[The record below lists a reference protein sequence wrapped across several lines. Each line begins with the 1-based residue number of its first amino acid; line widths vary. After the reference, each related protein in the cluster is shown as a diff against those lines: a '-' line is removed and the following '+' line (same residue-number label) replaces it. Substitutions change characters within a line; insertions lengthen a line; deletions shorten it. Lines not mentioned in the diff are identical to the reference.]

1 MKRTGAQILLECL
14 VREGVEIIYGYPG
27 GVVLPLYDR
36 FPEFP
41 QLKHVLVRHEQGA
54 AHMADGYARA
64 SGRVGVCL
72 ATSGPG
78 ATNLVTGICTAM
90 MDSVPMVVLTGN
102 VARNLLGRDG
112 FQEADITGI
121 TLPITKHNYLVMKAS
136 EIATAVRE
144 AFHIARTGRPGPV
157 LVDIPKDV
165 FIEEAEFVWPETV
178 SLRGYKP
185 TMQGHAGQI
194 KRAAKL
200 LDEAKKPVIFAGQG
214 VIGSGATRELRAFAE
229 KAQIPVMTTFLGLG
243 AFPEDHVLS
252 LGFMGMHG
260 AYHCN
265 ITANEADVIFAIG
278 MRFDDRAMGRW
289 SDFNPTAKIIH
300 VDIDPAEIGKNLKTE
315 VPIVGD
321 AKAVL
326 EALIPEVQQ
335 TTHIDWLRWIDTLR
349 AEHPSFELPETDELS
364 ETDAPS
370 AQHVVREI
378 YEACHG
384 DAIVVTGVGQHQ
396 MWAGQHFTY
405 TRPRQLISS
414 GGLGTMGF
422 ETPAALGA
430 QMACPD
436 SLVWAICG
444 DGGFQM
450 TLQELATI
458 VDQKA
463 PVKIAILN
471 NRFLGMIRQWQELF
485 YANNLVSADLAAEV
499 TQPDFIKIAEAYGI
513 KGIRV
518 TEHGQMRAAIDE
530 ANAYPGPVLLEF
542 RVLLEENVWPMVP
555 AGASLAETIEDP
567 KRVEARARKR
577 GELTIAD

>member
-1 MKRTGAQILLECL
+1 MRLNGAQILLECL
-14 VREGVEIIYGYPG
+14 VREGVDIIYGYPG

-41 QLKHVLVRHEQGA
+41 QLKHVLVRHEQGG
-54 AHMADGYARA
+54 AHAADGYARA
-64 SGRVGVCL
+64 SGKVGVCL
-72 ATSGPG
+72 GTSGPG

-90 MDSVPMVVLTGN
+90 MDSIPMVVLTGN

-136 EIATAVRE
+136 EIANVTRE
-144 AFHIARTGRPGPV
+144 AFHIARSGRPGPV
-157 LVDIPKDV
+157 LIDIPKDV
-165 FIEEAEFVWPETV
+165 FLEETEFEWPEKV
-178 SLRGYKP
+178 ILRSYRP
-185 TMQGHAGQI
+185 TLQGHMGQI
-194 KRAAKL
+194 KRAARL
-200 LDEAKKPVIFAGQG
+200 IDEAKRPVILAGQG
-214 VIGSGATRELRAFAE
+214 IIFSGAAPELRAFAE
-229 KAQIPVMTTFLGLG
+229 KAQVPVMTTFLGLG

-265 ITANEADVIFAIG
+265 IAASEADVVLGIG
-278 MRFDDRAMGRW
+278 MRFDDRAMGRF
-289 SDFNPTAKIIH
+289 SDFNPNARVIH
-300 VDIDPAEIGKNLKTE
+300 IDIDPAEIGKNIKTE

-321 AKAVL
+321 AKVVL

-335 TTHIDWLRWIDTLR
+335 NNHIEWLRWIDDLR
-349 AEHPSFELPETDELS
+349 REHPSFEVPETEDM
-364 ETDAPS
+364 S
-370 AQHVVREI
+370 AQYVIREI
-378 YEACHG
+378 YDACKGEA
-384 DAIVVTGVGQHQ
+384 ILVTGVGQHQ
-396 MWAGQHFTY
+396 MWAGQHWRFS
-405 TRPRQLISS
+405 RPRQLISS

-422 ETPAALGA
+422 EVPAALGA

-436 SLVWAICG
+436 QLVWSICG

-450 TLQELATI
+450 NMQELATI

-463 PVKIAILN
+463 PVKLAIMN

-485 YANNLVSADLAAEV
+485 YNNNLVSADLAENI

-518 TEHGQMRAAIDE
+518 TEKSAVRAAIEE
-530 ANAYPGPVLLEF
+530 ANAHPGPVLLDF
-542 RVLLEENVWPMVP
+542 RVVKEENVWPMVP
-555 AGASLAETIEDP
+555 AGASLSETLEDP
-567 KRVEARARKR
+567 SKVEARRQKPA
-577 GELTIAD
+577 IAGD